1 VTPAQTRQGV
11 DPAGLLALLSSR
23 RVVRDFGHGPVEERQ
38 LWMIL
43 EAARWATAAS
53 NNRVHRLLVVRDRR
67 RIKLVADLSPGIFS
81 HPAIMVVICT
91 DLQAVAAAGLQ
102 PDADRTVFIDVGTL
116 MMNMMAQAHALGLG
130 TCPATS
136 FSRAGVEVVLG
147 LPAHARP
154 EAILQIGHPG
164 HAGHAEHAADAGPRQ
179 LPPRARPS
187 RLLADLVFFEK
198 YGQAPPL
205 PQAENWT

>member
-1 VTPAQTRQGV
+1 MTTADTRREV
-11 DPAGLLALLSSR
+11 DPAGLLALMSTR
-23 RVVRDFGHGPVEERQ
+23 RVVRDFSPEPVEDTQ

-43 EAARWATAAS
+43 EAGRWATCAS
-53 NNRVHRLLVVRDRR
+53 NNRVHRLLVVCDRQQV
-67 RIKLVADLSPGIFS
+67 KLVADMSPGIFS
-81 HPAIMVVICT
+81 HPAVMVVICT
-91 DLQAVAAAGLQ
+91 DLQAVAAAELR

-116 MMNMMAQAHALGLG
+116 MMNMMAEAHALGLG

-154 EAILQIGHPG
+154 EAILLIGHP
-164 HAGHAEHAADAGPRQ
+164 AAARPPV
-179 LPPRARPS
+179 LPWRSRPS
-187 RLLADLVFFEK
+187 RLLAELVYWER

-205 PQAENWT
+205 PPG

>member
-1 VTPAQTRQGV
+1 MTTADTRSEV
-11 DPAGLLALLSSR
+11 DPASLLALMSTR
-23 RVVRDFGHGPVEERQ
+23 RVVRDFSPEPVEEAQ

-43 EAARWATAAS
+43 EAGRWATCAS
-53 NNRVHRLLVVRDRR
+53 NNRVHRLLVVRDRHQV
-67 RIKLVADLSPGIFS
+67 KLVTDMSPGIFS

-91 DLQAVAAAGLQ
+91 DLQAVAAAGVRA
-102 PDADRTVFIDVGTL
+102 DVDRTVFIDVGTL
-116 MMNMMAQAHALGLG
+116 MMNMVAEAHALGLG

-154 EAILQIGHPG
+154 EAILLIGHP
-164 HAGHAEHAADAGPRQ
+164 AAARPRVV
-179 LPPRARPS
+179 PWRSRPS
-187 RLLADLVFFEK
+187 RLLAELVYWER

-205 PQAENWT
+205 PPS